1 MFKVILLPVDI
12 SQKEAAKTAIAAA
25 SQLMR
30 SGDTKLVLLN
40 VVDEVP
46 AYIATQIPKSVSD
59 KVNEDAKAVLD
70 ELVSEHQLSGTTE
83 TLVRDGHPSRTILE
97 VGEEI
102 GADVIVIAS
111 HDPGLADYLLGSTAG
126 RVVRHAHCSVLV
138 VRNAEA

>member
-12 SQKEAAKTAIAAA
+12 GQTEAAKTAIAAA
-25 SQLMR
+25 SQLMQ
-30 SGDTKLVLLN
+30 SDTKLVLLN

-59 KVNEDAKAVLD
+59 QVNEDAKAALD
-70 ELVSEHQLSGTTE
+70 KLVSGHELPGTTE

-138 VRNAEA
+138 VRNAKV